1 MSVSRGF
8 RTVIITIIISLLF
21 ATACG
26 STAPV
31 GPTGAASLALQSSAP
46 VWGGDAQPAT
56 TDVVRRAIT
65 KQQAEAIAKACS
77 DAPAELPNSGA
88 NTCEKKIQI
97 EMPALSLP
105 CTVRDLCIEI
115 VRVSAGQVAQPDG
128 FIQIVDMR
136 PGKPLCSSRP
146 DGLCFRVG
154 AQDQTLQQVSSLA
167 PSATSANTTCP
178 TSTDTTSPTP
188 TDTTCPTPTDTTSPT
203 PTDTTSPTPTDT
215 TSPTPTDTTSPTPT
229 DTTSPTPTA
238 APASSAARGTNS

>member
-8 RTVIITIIISLLF
+8 HTGITIIILLLF

-26 STAPV
+26 STASV
-31 GPTGAASLALQSSAP
+31 RPTGTSSLALQSDAP

-65 KQQAEAIAKACS
+65 VQQAKEIAKACS

-88 NTCEKKIQI
+88 DTCEKKIQRAI
-97 EMPALSLP
+97 PALYSP
-105 CTVRDLCIEI
+105 CTIRDLCIEV
-115 VRVSAGQVAQPDG
+115 VRVPKGQVAQPDG

-154 AQDQTLQQVSSLA
+154 VQDQVLQRVTSLA
-167 PSATSANTTCP
+167 PSVATP
-178 TSTDTTSPTP
+178 TSTACPTP
-188 TDTTCPTPTDTTSPT
+188 TDTTNPTPTDTNCPTPTDTTSPT
-203 PTDTTSPTPTDT
+203 PTDTTSPTPTDA

-229 DTTSPTPTA
+229 DTTSLTPKV
-238 APASSAARGTNS
+238 APASSPAHGSNS

>member
-8 RTVIITIIISLLF
+8 HTVIIVIVISLLF
-21 ATACG
+21 AAACG

-31 GPTGAASLALQSSAP
+31 RPTGTSSLALQSSAP

-56 TDVVRRAIT
+56 TDVVRGAIT
-65 KQQAEAIAKACS
+65 EQQAKAIAKACS

-88 NTCEKKIQI
+88 DTCEKKIQDA
-97 EMPALSLP
+97 MPALLP
-105 CTVRDLCIEI
+105 CTVRDLCIEV

-167 PSATSANTTCP
+167 SSATSTNTTCP

-188 TDTTCPTPTDTTSPT
+188 TDTTSPTSTDTTSPPPTDTTSPAST
-203 PTDTTSPTPTDT
+203 V
-215 TSPTPTDTTSPTPT
+215 
-229 DTTSPTPTA
+229 
-238 APASSAARGTNS
+238 APASSAAGGTNP